1 MNEWVLI
8 LIQDTFHFG
17 KSFWTDEKEYNP
29 SGGETG
35 FDQQETKLP
44 SYWNTSFSKICLGMM
59 FDQQLRFIVIYK
71 KADSLYSLIADRKY
85 RNTSL
90 SRDTGK
96 KLLDDHASL
105 QLNCNKEGFNI
116 ECHNSEASARIGIVT
131 NNEDSCHSCDSRLGF
146 GTKGRIDA
154 KNTCGNVALTMHKA
168 DNGDKRIKA
177 MGYVLVQWMEF
188 TLLIKF
194 VLQRCCSYKD
204 NLLSLEPHSHRQNM
218 FS

>member
-1 MNEWVLI
+1 MISRISLKQDKIIVLEFCIPEQCENMNERVLI
-8 LIQDTFHFG
+8 LIQDTFHLG

-59 FDQQLRFIVIYK
+59 FDQQLRFIVISK
-71 KADSLYSLIADRKY
+71 QADSLYSLIADGKY
-85 RNTSL
+85 RSTSL
-90 SRDTGK
+90 GRDTWK
-96 KLLDDHASL
+96 KLLGDHASL

-131 NNEDSCHSCDSRLGF
+131 NNEDSCHSCDSRLGC

-154 KNTCGNVALTMHKA
+154 KNTCGNVAMAKHQA
-168 DNGDKRIKA
+168 DNGTNSSRPWVT
-177 MGYVLVQWMEF
+177 YWFNEW
-188 TLLIKF
+188 
-194 VLQRCCSYKD
+194 
-204 NLLSLEPHSHRQNM
+204 SLDY
-218 FS
+218 